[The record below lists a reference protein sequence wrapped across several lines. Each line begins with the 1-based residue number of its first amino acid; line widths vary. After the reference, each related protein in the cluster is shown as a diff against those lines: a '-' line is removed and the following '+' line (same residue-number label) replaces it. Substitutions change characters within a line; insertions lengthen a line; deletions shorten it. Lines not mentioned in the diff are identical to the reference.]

1 MKLESV
7 FKKYGIEAVYL
18 FGSRA
23 NGKIHKKSD
32 IDIAVRF
39 SKKLSLQKLLM
50 LANELTSSLGAE
62 ADILDLD
69 SAPLPLQFRVFQA
82 RKLLYAK
89 NPKEE
94 ILKQAKA
101 ITLYFDYKYYYDR
114 FVKFE
119 TDRILQHGL
128 I

>member
-1 MKLESV
+1 
-7 FKKYGIEAVYL
+7 
-18 FGSRA
+18 
-23 NGKIHKKSD
+23 
-32 IDIAVRF
+32 
-39 SKKLSLQKLLM
+39 M
-50 LANELTSSLGAE
+50 LANELTSFFGAE

-94 ILKQAKA
+94 ILKQSKA
-101 ITLYFDYKYYYDR
+101 LTLYFDYKYYYDR

-119 TDRILQHGL
+119 TNRILHHGL